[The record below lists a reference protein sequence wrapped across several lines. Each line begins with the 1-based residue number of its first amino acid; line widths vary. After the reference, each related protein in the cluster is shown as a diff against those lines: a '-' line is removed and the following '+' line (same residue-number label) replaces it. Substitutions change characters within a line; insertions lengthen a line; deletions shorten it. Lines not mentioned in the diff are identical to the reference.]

1 MRSYSEVI
9 LLDSYKE
16 RLEYLKL
23 ADNNYDNPSRD
34 LTQTLFQSQ
43 AWRQVRLQIINR
55 DLAFDL
61 GVFGLY
67 IYDRVIVHHINPI
80 TINDIVNETKALF
93 DPENLIT
100 TSLDTHNRIHY
111 SIKEDP
117 TVERR
122 PGDTILW

>member
-1 MRSYSEVI
+1 MKSYSELI

-23 ADNNYDNPSRD
+23 ADNNYRNPSRD
-34 LTQTLFQSQ
+34 KTQILFQSM
-43 AWRQVRLQIINR
+43 AWKQVRLQVINR
-55 DLAFDL
+55 DMAFDL

-67 IYDRVIVHHINPI
+67 IYDKVIVHHINPI
-80 TINDIVNETKALF
+80 TIDDITKGTNALF
-93 DPENLIT
+93 DIDNLIT

-111 SIKEDP
+111 SVKEDP
-117 TVERR
+117 YFERG